1 VRKVHV
7 KVTLDVLVQADDEA
21 NLNNIVWS
29 SFEDAKWMRVEGGE
43 ITDCQVS
50 EILVTDSR

>member
-1 VRKVHV
+1 MRKVHV